1 MIHGPTTKGRQE
13 FPTRNMEAW
22 LFLVPRQ
29 SDHGS
34 SPPQPGTG
42 SSRGGQFWPW
52 REPAKWAISEESRT
66 QSQSDMHWD
75 PDEQSLHRNGQT
87 LLCAVTARQELKV
100 QSIADGVRSSP
111 QPYTDELVR
120 SEGGLSATGLRQPVA
135 AEKALSIC
143 MAAHG
148 RRPSPAGGPLA
159 VRRGLFQL
167 EQSGRGRSEARGRGG
182 RGGVVKREARASR
195 KLFVRA
201 PAWRTSN
208 QRPATSNQR
217 PATSSH

>member
-1 MIHGPTTKGRQE
+1 MVLLPREGKNSRLETWRRGCSS
-13 FPTRNMEAW
+13 
-22 LFLVPRQ
+22 FLVSLIMGRPLL
-29 SDHGS
+29 SLALALEAAEAVNSG
-34 SPPQPGTG
+34 
-42 SSRGGQFWPW
+42 RGASLPSG
-52 REPAKWAISEESRT
+52 RAISEESRA

-167 EQSGRGRSEARGRGG
+167 EQSGRGRSEATPRPGMRKRKGEGKGRGR
-182 RGGVVKREARASR
+182 EA
-195 KLFVRA
+195 
-201 PAWRTSN
+201 
-208 QRPATSNQR
+208 
-217 PATSSH
+217 